1 MALLSEYQIR
11 ISINSRSSKSP
22 RHASPAFNQSVPGPL
37 NDEQQHMAGCFSSSS
52 SRSPPL
58 VRTSRPTIHQK
69 RKRRSCGDTILGQN
83 RTKSRV
89 LDIERK
95 VTISSIDCRRR
106 RSLDGMLAQGIGGE
120 TQRARTP
127 SIASRHSHSVKEDDD
142 EGGSHDC
149 FYCSR
154 SSW

>member
-1 MALLSEYQIR
+1 MHRLP
-11 ISINSRSSKSP
+11 SIN
-22 RHASPAFNQSVPGPL
+22 QSLMAVAQNAGPL
-37 NDEQQHMAGCFSSSS
+37 NDDQQHMAGCFSSSSSGS

-69 RKRRSCGDTILGQN
+69 PKRRSCGDTILGQN

-95 VTISSIDCRRR
+95 VTISSTDCRRR
-106 RSLDGMLAQGIGGE
+106 RSLEGMLAQGIGGE
-120 TQRARTP
+120 TQRTRTP
-127 SIASRHSHSVKEDDD
+127 SIEGRHSHSLKEDVD
-142 EGGSHDC
+142 EGRGHDC